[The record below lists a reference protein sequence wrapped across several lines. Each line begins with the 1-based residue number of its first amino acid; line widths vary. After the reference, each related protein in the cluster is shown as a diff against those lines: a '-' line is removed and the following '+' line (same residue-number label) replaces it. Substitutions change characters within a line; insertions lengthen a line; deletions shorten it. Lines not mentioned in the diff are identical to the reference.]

1 MKRSGAPRAVFV
13 IVGFILVGLLGFL
26 AISGFRVGREG
37 ESVTLGGARGHSYA
51 IRILRKLGYRV
62 QVFYDLPDLDGGK
75 LGANDA
81 LVVLCDDLGEN
92 WDVISRWTR
101 KGGRLFLHPGTT
113 NAGEWS
119 GVETVAVEG
128 KLTAPDRWSGGA
140 RFPVPYDGSVFSSA
154 PASMEVVAS
163 VDGKPAFGR
172 VPAVDGEIVLLAD
185 GNSLTNA
192 ALKLGGEEYAV
203 FLHGLFLP
211 SRGGTVAL
219 YRERRW
225 AKGDTDPVRSLFSGA
240 MLPVTLQLLL
250 AFAVFAAGSA
260 VRFGEP
266 QRFDPRG
273 RRSSAAHLDAVGAFY
288 ARGRSEDMAD
298 ESNAEHFIA
307 LLKRR
312 LSLSPQAGVEIVAA
326 KAARASG
333 LGAEAVLRLLIPGRG
348 LKRGEAAIRSAERF
362 MIIEKLVADRRAK

>member
-1 MKRSGAPRAVFV
+1 MKRRGAPRVVLAVA
-13 IVGFILVGLLGFL
+13 GFILVGLLGFL
-26 AISGFRVGREG
+26 AISGFRIGREG
-37 ESVTLGGARGHSYA
+37 ESVTVGGASGHSYA

-62 QVFYDLPDLDGGK
+62 RVFYDLPDLDGGM

-81 LVVLCDDLGEN
+81 LVGLCDDLGED
-92 WDVISRWTR
+92 WDEVSRWTR
-101 KGGRLFLHPGTT
+101 KGGRLFLHPGTA

-119 GVETVAVEG
+119 GTETVAADG
-128 KLTAPDRWSGGA
+128 GLSAPDRWSGGA
-140 RFPVPYDGSVFSSA
+140 RFPVPYDGLAFSQA

-172 VPAVDGEIVLLAD
+172 VPAVDGEIVLMAD
-185 GNSLTNA
+185 GSALTNA
-192 ALKLGGEEYAV
+192 ALKSGGEEYAV
-203 FLHGLFLP
+203 FLHRLFLP

-225 AKGDTDPVRSLFSGA
+225 AKGETDPVRSLFTGP
-240 MLPVTLQLLL
+240 MLPVTLQLLG

-298 ESNAEHFIA
+298 ESNAEHFLA
-307 LLKRR
+307 LLRRR
-312 LSLSPQAGVEIVAA
+312 LSLSPQAGAEIVAA

-333 LGAEAVLRLLIPGRG
+333 LGAEAVLRLLVPGRG

-362 MIIEKLVADRRAK
+362 RIIEKLVADRRTK